1 MRVCSFLDITP
12 QLWFGC
18 HLPVVLPCLELII
31 LLLKKW
37 SWCLSGKCQIPGYT
51 QLSSFPMESKALTWA
66 DNHESTQDSVLE
78 TDLLLLRSHLLLT
91 AKYSGDKTVK
101 VNKRLNNIK
110 KISCLVGWC
119 GMYLPNYKYE
129 LSCIILQ
136 MHTLYNGRL
145 NYASPKRFMS

>member
-1 MRVCSFLDITP
+1 M
-12 QLWFGC
+12 
-18 HLPVVLPCLELII
+18 PVVLPCLERIHII
-31 LLLKKW
+31 TQEVVMMPLRKMPDTRLHSTFLLFNGVK
-37 SWCLSGKCQIPGYT
+37 STYLSRY
-51 QLSSFPMESKALTWA
+51 
-66 DNHESTQDSVLE
+66 HESTQDSVLE
-78 TDLLLLRSHLLLT
+78 TDLLLLSSHLLLT

-101 VNKRLNNIK
+101 VSKRLNNIK

-145 NYASPKRFMS
+145 HYASPKRFMS